1 MGAGERTDG
10 GTVCY
15 HPVLDGVS
23 MHNEREREME
33 TPSRQRAEK
42 EPERR
47 ESLQYPAVVG
57 ILGGGQL
64 ARMTAEAAARLGIE
78 VAILEREPASPAARM
93 AAREVVGAWTDR
105 ARLAELAE
113 GALAVTL
120 ENEFVEVEAL
130 AFLAERGVPVFPTAR
145 TLGLVQDKL
154 EQKRFMR
161 AAGVPVPAFAAVTEP
176 EDVARAAADW
186 GWPLVL
192 KARRNGYD
200 GYGNATVRAAAEVEA
215 ACARLGWPGRAL
227 LVEAWVPFAR
237 ELAVM
242 VARGRAGE
250 TVVYPVV
257 ETIQRNHICHVVR
270 APAAIA
276 PEVAARAAEAARR
289 AVAAIDGIGVFGVEL
304 FETAGGE
311 VLYNEIAP
319 RPHNSGHY
327 TIEGC
332 VTSQFEN
339 HLRAVLGLPLGSA
352 ALVAPAAVMVNLL
365 GTREGPAR
373 ADGLAQALAVDGA
386 HVHMYGKLR
395 SRVGRKM
402 GHVTALG
409 ATIEEAEARA
419 RVAAAVIRL

>member
-1 MGAGERTDG
+1 
-10 GTVCY
+10 
-15 HPVLDGVS
+15 
-23 MHNEREREME
+23 ME
-33 TPSRQRAEK
+33 TPLRQHAEK

-47 ESLQYPAVVG
+47 ESLPYPALVG

-78 VAILEREPASPAARM
+78 VAILEREAASPAGRM

-113 GALAVTL
+113 GTLAVTL

-130 AFLAERGVPVFPTAR
+130 ALLAERGVPVFPTAR

-161 AAGVPVPAFAAVTEP
+161 AAGVPVPEFAEVTQP
-176 EDVARAAADW
+176 EDVARAAEEW
-186 GWPLVL
+186 GWPVVL

-200 GYGNATVRAAAEVEA
+200 GYGNATVRAPEEIEA

-227 LVEAWVPFAR
+227 LVEAWVPFVR

-242 VARGRAGE
+242 VARGRADE

-270 APAAIA
+270 APAVVA
-276 PEVAARAAEAARR
+276 PEVATLAADAARR
-289 AVAAIDGIGVFGVEL
+289 AVEAIDGIGVFGVEL
-304 FETAGGE
+304 FETADGE

-365 GTREGPAR
+365 GTWEGPAR
-373 ADGLAQALAVDGA
+373 ADGLAEALAVDGA
-386 HVHMYGKLR
+386 HVHVYGKLR

-409 ATIEEAEARA
+409 ATVEEAEARA
-419 RVAAAVIRL
+419 RAAAEAIRL